1 VSALLVTL
9 SLAGCA
15 ASSTTP
21 PAEGPRT
28 SFSPVPAEL
37 RAAGG
42 RVVDDDRTASL
53 VIVPKRSNGGLVVFL
68 HGWGQTRW
76 SLLSRRE
83 EASVAHAVSEAGF
96 TVLAADADGKAWG
109 DAASIADY
117 RTLIER
123 TQSRYRL
130 HDVFL
135 MGESMGGL
143 ATMQLART
151 LPDVRAATAWFPV
164 CDIRTM
170 REPRFQA
177 SIRAAWRGSSR
188 AAIAPVQV
196 GDTPMIVWASPADT
210 IVNAATN
217 AAVCVSEAKAAG
229 AQVTYFHT
237 TGEHG
242 DPSNYSPSGV
252 TAFFEKYRTPGA

>member
-1 VSALLVTL
+1 VSALLVAL

-15 ASSTTP
+15 ASSTAP
-21 PAEGPRT
+21 PAATAT
-28 SFSPVPAEL
+28 STISPVPADL

-42 RVVDDDRTASL
+42 RVVDDDATASL

-96 TVLAADADGKAWG
+96 TVLAADAKGKAWG
-109 DAASIADY
+109 DAASVADY
-117 RTLIER
+117 RTLIQQ
-123 TQSRYRL
+123 TQARYRL

-170 REPRFQA
+170 HERRFQA
-177 SIRAAWRGSSR
+177 TIRSAWRGTSR
-188 AAIAPVQV
+188 AAISPVAV

-210 IVNAATN
+210 VVNAATN
-217 AAVCVSEAKAAG
+217 AAVCVAEAKAAG

-252 TAFFEKYRTPGA
+252 TSFFEKYRTPGA